1 MLSGPSG
8 VSDRSVRDGKVVFMR
23 ATLKITV
30 LLGVA
35 GLALATTVA
44 VGSQQAQPASAVRPA
59 PKAQAPPKTPAPSPK
74 ALTARKTAPPLP
86 NVGFAPVR
94 PMDVVRATY
103 DFAAQHPEILN
114 YVPCYCGCG
123 SQGHKANE
131 SCFVARRDPRGN
143 VLEWDTHG
151 FGCTICIDVAREAM
165 QMYSSGADVHS
176 IRAAIERKWTPGNAA
191 GKTPTP
197 LPPAKKTS

>member
-1 MLSGPSG
+1 MQSHH
-8 VSDRSVRDGKVVFMR
+8 RFTVF
-23 ATLKITV
+23 
-30 LLGVA
+30 LGIAV
-35 GLALATTVA
+35 LALVGTIAQANQAPTKTTTTK
-44 VGSQQAQPASAVRPA
+44 ASSTAA
-59 PKAQAPPKTPAPSPK
+59 PKAPQSAQSARAP
-74 ALTARKTAPPLP
+74 RKTAPPLP

-103 DFAAQHPEILN
+103 DFAAQHPEILS

-123 SQGHKANE
+123 SQGHKHNE

-151 FGCTICIDVAREAM
+151 FGCTICVDVAREAM

-197 LPPAKKTS
+197 LPPAKK

>member
-1 MLSGPSG
+1 
-8 VSDRSVRDGKVVFMR
+8 MR
-23 ATLKITV
+23 LNVNVTV
-30 LLGVA
+30 LLGFA
-35 GLALATTVA
+35 GLVLA
-44 VGSQQAQPASAVRPA
+44 GSMVMANQGTAKPQVSSPKPQA
-59 PKAQAPPKTPAPSPK
+59 AQAKGGGPVRQRVSV
-74 ALTARKTAPPLP
+74 PPLP

-103 DFAAQHPEILN
+103 DFAAQHPEILK

-123 SQGHKANE
+123 SQGHTANE
-131 SCFVARRDPRGN
+131 SCFIARRDAKGN

-151 FGCTICIDVAREAM
+151 FGCAVCVDVAREAM
-165 QMYSSGADVHS
+165 QMYTSGADVHS

-197 LPPAKKTS
+197 MPVKSGK

>member
-1 MLSGPSG
+1 MQAKST
-8 VSDRSVRDGKVVFMR
+8 F
-23 ATLKITV
+23 TL
-30 LLGVA
+30 LLGFA

-44 VGSQQAQPASAVRPA
+44 VASQQAQPASAVRPA
-59 PKAQAPPKTPAPSPK
+59 AKKAPVV
-74 ALTARKTAPPLP
+74 RKTAPPLP
-86 NVGFAPVR
+86 SVGFAPVR

-151 FGCTICIDVAREAM
+151 FGCTICVDVAREAM

-176 IRAAIERKWTPGNAA
+176 IRAAIERKWTPGNAG

-197 LPPAKKTS
+197 LPPAKK

>member
-1 MLSGPSG
+1 MKAVKY
-8 VSDRSVRDGKVVFMR
+8 VS
-23 ATLKITV
+23 L
-30 LLGVA
+30 LLG
-35 GLALATTVA
+35 LAATALIATV
-44 VGSQQAQPASAVRPA
+44 VVTAQGTAQKTAAVRPTV
-59 PKAQAPPKTPAPSPK
+59 KAQAPASK
-74 ALTARKTAPPLP
+74 ATTAKPRLSAPPLP
-86 NVGFAPVR
+86 NPGFAPVR

-103 DFAAQHPEILN
+103 DFAAQHPEILA

-131 SCFVARRDPRGN
+131 ACFVARRDVKGN

-165 QMYSSGADVHS
+165 QMYTSGADVRS
-176 IRAAIERKWTPGNAA
+176 IRAAIERKWTPGNEA

-197 LPPAKKTS
+197 PPPAKKTSH

>member
-1 MLSGPSG
+1 MHVGP
-8 VSDRSVRDGKVVFMR
+8 
-23 ATLKITV
+23 KITV
-30 LLGVA
+30 FLGIA
-35 GLALATTVA
+35 GIALATSVVLA
-44 VGSQQAQPASAVRPA
+44 GQAKPQAS
-59 PKAQAPPKTPAPSPK
+59 SPK
-74 ALTARKTAPPLP
+74 PQAAARKTAPPLP

-103 DFAAQHPEILN
+103 DFAAQHPEVLK

-123 SQGHKANE
+123 SQGHMANE
-131 SCFVARRDPRGN
+131 ACFVARRDARGN

-151 FGCTICIDVAREAM
+151 FGCTICVDVAREAM
-165 QMYSSGADVHS
+165 QMYSSGADVRS

-197 LPPAKKTS
+197 LPPAKQ

>member
-1 MLSGPSG
+1 MN
-8 VSDRSVRDGKVVFMR
+8 DRN
-23 ATLKITV
+23 ITF
-30 LLGVA
+30 LLGIA
-35 GLALATTVA
+35 GLALATTITIA
-44 VGSQQAQPASAVRPA
+44 NQPGQTQPASAVRPKPQA
-59 PKAQAPPKTPAPSPK
+59 PAAKAQVTPPAKPAVV
-74 ALTARKTAPPLP
+74 RKTAPPLP

-103 DFAAQHPEILN
+103 DFAAQHPEILS

-123 SQGHKANE
+123 SQGHKANDM
-131 SCFVARRDPRGN
+131 CFVARRDARGN

-151 FGCTICIDVAREAM
+151 FGCAVCVDVAREAM
-165 QMYSSGADVHS
+165 QLYSSGADVVS

-197 LPPAKKTS
+197 FPPKK

>member
-1 MLSGPSG
+1 MESKS
-8 VSDRSVRDGKVVFMR
+8 RI
-23 ATLKITV
+23 TL
-30 LLGVA
+30 LLGFA
-35 GLALATTVA
+35 GLALATAVVVA
-44 VGSQQAQPASAVRPA
+44 TEQAAPA
-59 PKAQAPPKTPAPSPK
+59 PKTPTSARAAQAPA
-74 ALTARKTAPPLP
+74 ARTGGPVRTRVSVPPLP

-94 PMDVVRATY
+94 PMDIVRATY
-103 DFAAQHPEILN
+103 DFAAQHPEILS

-123 SQGHKANE
+123 SQGHKAND
-131 SCFVARRDPRGN
+131 SCFVARRDARGN

-165 QMYSSGADVHS
+165 QLYSSGADVVS

-197 LPPAKKTS
+197 FPPKK

>member
-1 MLSGPSG
+1 MPFPPFAIF
-8 VSDRSVRDGKVVFMR
+8 RSNGTIYRTRIPVPGSQVPDDKVVFMH
-23 ATLKITV
+23 AKSTFTL
-30 LLGVA
+30 LLGFA

-44 VGSQQAQPASAVRPA
+44 VASQQAQPASAVRPPAKKA
-59 PKAQAPPKTPAPSPK
+59 PVV
-74 ALTARKTAPPLP
+74 RKTAPPLP

-131 SCFVARRDPRGN
+131 SCFVARRDARGN

-151 FGCTICIDVAREAM
+151 FGCTICVDVAREAL

-197 LPPAKKTS
+197 LPPAKK